1 MGDLGTPHGAWSW
14 WNQKRFSSPTTPSFL
29 SFSSLFSLRDHSSDS
44 SCAFPY
50 TCHCG
55 RISCPGPS
63 SLFLRVHCFLLLIT
77 PSPPPLVDS
86 KKMKFILAPLMA
98 IGVFAVSFVAAAD
111 VGQKQQQQQKQQ
123 SFQAASKTSPELPV
137 GTVYAYW
144 PDKKEGED
152 RRTITIEGDNGSKG
166 LYVAVFK
173 DPKTNKWDL
182 STKDGILDAM
192 AKEPPMSAESFD
204 PYALDNQVLFS
215 VYLDQKNN
223 IIYSIPGTNVP
234 TSWKDVKNVN
244 DALAEVVIS
253 RLDPNTPGIEDIKDP
268 NAAMAQLMLNNIAMK
283 GPGALEAA
291 KNNPMLVNALDAA
304 YEASKNWDKDMA
316 ALDAKVQQEEHQG
329 K

>member
-1 MGDLGTPHGAWSW
+1 
-14 WNQKRFSSPTTPSFL
+14 
-29 SFSSLFSLRDHSSDS
+29 
-44 SCAFPY
+44 
-50 TCHCG
+50 
-55 RISCPGPS
+55 
-63 SLFLRVHCFLLLIT
+63 
-77 PSPPPLVDS
+77 
-86 KKMKFILAPLMA
+86 MKFILAPLMA
-98 IGVFAVSFVAAAD
+98 IGVFAVSFVTAAD
-111 VGQKQQQQQKQQ
+111 AGQKQQQQKQQ

-192 AKEPPMSAESFD
+192 AKEPPMSAENFD

-316 ALDAKVQQEEHQG
+316 ALDAKVQEEEHQG